1 MRAWMFFTS
10 NIYIYQQKRQEA
22 GTRLSSVPFTG
33 CIQGGLHEGKT
44 ITVTGRV
51 LPNAKRF
58 HVNLQCG
65 SKEKPDVALHF
76 NPRYESKHHV
86 VCNTM
91 YNSKWGPE
99 ELKYY
104 IPMTQEEQFT
114 LMFLVNQ
121 NSYSLRRLLSLIL
134 RLHIFVLLPCAIDF
148 LSLLNPVSS
157 QVIVNGAHFM
167 EYLHRMS
174 ITQVDTIF
182 VYGGVEIESIDF
194 SNSEGSEDS

>member
-1 MRAWMFFTS
+1 MD
-10 NIYIYQQKRQEA
+10 YQQPFCNP
-22 GTRLSSVPFTG
+22 SVPFTG

-76 NPRYESKHHV
+76 NPRYDESKHHV
-86 VCNTM
+86 ACNTM
-91 YNSKWGPE
+91 LSSKWAQRSVNIIYP
-99 ELKYY
+99 
-104 IPMTQEEQFT
+104 
-114 LMFLVNQ
+114 LVNRDT
-121 NSYSLRRLLSLIL
+121 YS
-134 RLHIFVLLPCAIDF
+134 
-148 LSLLNPVSS
+148 
-157 QVIVNGAHFM
+157 VIVNGAHFM

-182 VYGGVEIESIDF
+182 VSGDVEIESIAF
-194 SNSEGSEDS
+194 SNSAGLLKQPANQAVVM

>member
-1 MRAWMFFTS
+1 MEE
-10 NIYIYQQKRQEA
+10 N
-22 GTRLSSVPFTG
+22 SVPFTG

-76 NPRYESKHHV
+76 NPRYDESKHHV
-86 VCNTM
+86 ACNTM
-91 YNSKWGPE
+91 LSSKWGPE
-99 ELKYY
+99 ERKYY
-104 IPMTQEEQFT
+104 IPMTQEERFT
-114 LMFLVNQ
+114 LLFLVNRDT
-121 NSYSLRRLLSLIL
+121 YS
-134 RLHIFVLLPCAIDF
+134 
-148 LSLLNPVSS
+148 
-157 QVIVNGAHFM
+157 VIVNGAHFM

-182 VYGGVEIESIDF
+182 VSGDVEIESIAF
-194 SNSEGSEDS
+194 SNSAGLLKQPANQAVVM